1 MSTLIDEAYVKL
13 EEKYSKEVIEYVYNN
28 FFSIMKDVFKGKL
41 ASSIYISNLG
51 SFFLSANL
59 IKYKI
64 AKYKRMKLET
74 KELEELLEFSKTYS
88 TNNKKW
94 RS

>member
-1 MSTLIDEAYVKL
+1 MSTLIDEVYVKL

-41 ASSIYISNLG
+41 ASSVYISNLG

-64 AKYKRMKLET
+64 NKYKRMKLDT
-74 KELEELLEFSKTYS
+74 KELEELLEFSKNYS
-88 TNNKKW
+88 TNNKSW

>member
-41 ASSIYISNLG
+41 ASSVYISNLG

-64 AKYKRMKLET
+64 NKYKRMKLDT
-74 KELEELLEFSKTYS
+74 KELEELLEFSKNYS
-88 TNNKKW
+88 TNNKSW